1 MYSQVIQLY
10 IYKLLFF
17 PIIGR
22 IQTIT
27 DFGQS
32 YY

>member
-10 IYKLLFF
+10 IYKLLFYS
-17 PIIGR
+17 IIGR
-22 IQTIT
+22 IQIIT
-27 DFGQS
+27 DFGQR